1 MRSHL
6 LRLAVFLVA
15 VKWSRGDDAEGSAEE
30 IGADRSELTAGIP
43 LVPGME
49 EAQTDH
55 HSSPA
60 SGTTDLDGSR
70 NHARAQ
76 NAQGG
81 PGAELSSHLQVL
93 LSEFDAMLKAEEAD
107 DVFDKILLDQVDDLL
122 AEEQQDAD
130 FLDELTA
137 HVEGAR
143 ELQDMADLIGL
154 GDALPNH
161 DDSDDD
167 GSLVSELPF
176 LDEM

>member
-15 VKWSRGDDAEGSAEE
+15 VEWSRGDDAEGAAGQISV
-30 IGADRSELTAGIP
+30 DRSELTAGTP
-43 LVPGME
+43 FVPGME
-49 EAQTDH
+49 EAQTD
-55 HSSPA
+55 PDR
-60 SGTTDLDGSR
+60 GGSR

-81 PGAELSSHLQVL
+81 SSAEMSSHLRVL

-107 DVFDKILLDQVDDLL
+107 DAFDQILMDQVDDLL
-122 AEEQQDAD
+122 AEEQQDTD

-143 ELQDMADLIGL
+143 KLQDMADLIGL
-154 GDALPNH
+154 GETLPNLDGD
-161 DDSDDD
+161 DDSDGG
-167 GSLVSELPF
+167 GSMISELP
-176 LDEM
+176 LLEEL